1 MIDAWEDEIRSTG
14 LAQIIHTEGGMEM
27 VERIRATLR
36 VATYREGVLITP
48 NGGDEV
54 IMAEIQRLCRQ
65 AITSWYAE
73 GQR

>member
-1 MIDAWEDEIRSTG
+1 MIDDWEDEIRSAG
-14 LAQIIHTEGGMEM
+14 FTEGGIEM
-27 VERIRATLR
+27 VERIRATLQ

-54 IMAEIQRLCRQ
+54 IMAEVQRLCRQ
-65 AITSWYAE
+65 AIASWYAE

>member
-1 MIDAWEDEIRSTG
+1 MMDAWEDEIRSTG
-14 LAQIIHTEGGMEM
+14 LAQIIHTEGAMEM
-27 VERIRATLR
+27 IERIRATLQ

-54 IMAEIQRLCRQ
+54 IMTEIQRLCRE
-65 AITSWYAE
+65 AE

>member
-1 MIDAWEDEIRSTG
+1 MIDDFEEDEIRSAG
-14 LAQIIHTEGGMEM
+14 FTEGGMEM

-48 NGGDEV
+48 YGGDKV
-54 IMAEIQRLCRQ
+54 IMTEIQRLCRQ
-65 AITSWYAE
+65 AIASWYAE